1 MVRPTVV
8 QAVSGDLA
16 AVLDLMNSALVNRY
30 APAMKTLLRD
40 AIKYRW
46 SDVVTSVTR
55 TLREAHER
63 VNLSTVLRAR
73 CGRDEVRQVS
83 SVPSGASTTASTKS
97 ASMSPVL
104 RTRSYLSKLS
114 LR

>member
-30 APAMKTLLRD
+30 TSTMERLLRH

-46 SDVVTSVTR
+46 SDVVRSVTWN
-55 TLREAHER
+55 LRDADEQ

-73 CGRDEVRQVS
+73 CGRDEVRYVS
-83 SVPSGASTTASTKS
+83 SLPSGASSTASTKS